1 MLVHNVLYG
10 CQNGSNKPFPN
21 LSHYWLSLSKVN
33 LNSKNSGPILLFKT
47 MQQLAK
53 GDISSITVGK
63 SVVNTK
69 PVVRN
74 LVSSGLIVSLVYSL
88 LILASSIAQPS
99 VIYTRSHQSHAYSQ
113 VLKPPGTKTLV
124 HAFAT
129 SHVD

>member
-21 LSHYWLSLSKVN
+21 LSHYLLSLSKVN
-33 LNSKNSGPILLFKT
+33 LNSKNNGPILLFKT

-53 GDISSITVGK
+53 GDISSITGGK

-69 PVVRN
+69 PVVGN
-74 LVSSGLIVSLVYSL
+74 LVSWFDSQFGIQSTHISL
-88 LILASSIAQPS
+88 LSSTQR
-99 VIYTRSHQSHAYSQ
+99 VISHMHIHKFLSPQE
-113 VLKPPGTKTLV
+113 TKNLV
-124 HAFAT
+124 HAFVT

>member
-21 LSHYWLSLSKVN
+21 LSHYLLSLSKVN
-33 LNSKNSGPILLFKT
+33 LNSKNNGPILLFKT

-53 GDISSITVGK
+53 VDINRITVGK

-74 LVSSGLIVSLVYSL
+74 LVSWFDSQLGIQSTHISKLCSSAFCHLHNESSVVF
-88 LILASSIAQPS
+88 ASSQAP
-99 VIYTRSHQSHAYSQ
+99 RK
-113 VLKPPGTKTLV
+113 LRP
-124 HAFAT
+124 
-129 SHVD
+129 